1 MSDKQK
7 QLEEERKKAKGAQ
20 IAADAKSPPPE
31 EDDDEEDDDEEE
43 DDEEEE
49 SEIPNYTAKE
59 AVGAFGTVFY
69 FILPFLKNHK
79 RGLTFVGIGL
89 LIETA
94 FNVMMPLSLK
104 YLIDEVFEEGNKS
117 ELIWILSVLGVAGI
131 ITSIAA
137 IWYEKKDAL
146 VTSAIMAD
154 VHMRLFKYIQNL
166 PVSFYSKTKKGA
178 LLSRFSNDMNTLEMS
193 VIYSAN
199 WFVLPLMELMAGLVL
214 LFVLNTYLAM
224 IALLIFPLVLIGP
237 RLIAPYAL
245 NASYM
250 LKHRQAESLGVVQ
263 ENIGGQTVIKAF
275 SLQKY
280 SIDAYTVRNHAV
292 REAQTK
298 TTFLETMVERSITI
312 TVLLLHLIV
321 FAAGAYLAFEQ
332 KISVGTFIA
341 FEAVFWEISY
351 NIAHVTQYIPVVI
364 NGAGATHHIQE
375 IMNEPQRFSDKE
387 GAYEM
392 PAFKENITF
401 EKAIFSY
408 DGTVNQLHGLDLTFE
423 AGKRIAIVGP
433 SGAGKSTLLNL
444 ILRLYDPKSGR
455 ILIDGHNIAGV
466 TRESLRAQMAIV
478 FQENLLFNTTFRE
491 NIRLG
496 DLNATNK
503 QVEDAAKAAE
513 IHKFIKGLPQG
524 YDTLVGER
532 GDTLSG
538 GQRQRIAI
546 ARALVRNPPILLLDE
561 ATSALDQTTESSI
574 NKTLKKIGNGRTV
587 LFVTHRLTSVVDM
600 DEIIVMDDGKLK
612 ERGTHAELLE
622 KKGLY
627 AKLWNDQ
634 MKASGH

>member
-7 QLEEERKKAKGAQ
+7 QLDEELKKQKGAQ
-20 IAADAKSPPPE
+20 IAANKKAPPPE
-31 EDDDEEDDDEEE
+31 DEEEDDEEDEEEE

-49 SEIPNYTAKE
+49 SDIPNYTAKQ
-59 AVGAFGTVFY
+59 AVGAFGTVFG
-69 FILPFLKNHK
+69 FIRPFLANHK
-79 RGLTFVGIGL
+79 RGLTYVGIGL

-104 YLIDEVFEEGNKS
+104 YLIDEVFEEGNKN
-117 ELIWILSVLGVAGI
+117 ELIWILSTLGIAGVL
-131 ITSIAA
+131 TSCVA
-137 IWYEKKDAL
+137 IWYERQDAR
-146 VTSAIMAD
+146 VTANIMAD

-166 PVSFYSKTKKGA
+166 PVSFYSKTKKGS

-193 VIYSAN
+193 VLYSAN
-199 WFVLPLMELMAGLVL
+199 WFFLPLMELFSGLVL
-214 LFVLNTYLAM
+214 MFFLNTYLAFV
-224 IALLIFPLVLIGP
+224 ALLIFPLVLIGP

-275 SLQKY
+275 SLQKF
-280 SIDAYTVRNHAV
+280 SIAAYTVRNHAV
-292 REAQTK
+292 REAQMK

-321 FAAGAYLAFEQ
+321 FAVGAYLAFEG

-341 FEAVFWEISY
+341 FESVFWEISY
-351 NIAHVTQYIPVVI
+351 NIAHVTHFIPVVI

-375 IMNEPQRFSDKE
+375 IMNEPQRFSDKKD
-387 GAYEM
+387 AYEL
-392 PAFKENITF
+392 PAFKESIEF
-401 EKAIFSY
+401 QKAVFSY
-408 DGTVNQLHGLDLTFE
+408 DGTVNQLHGLDLKLE

-444 ILRLYDPKSGR
+444 ILRLYDPVDGK
-455 ILIDGHNIAGV
+455 ILIDGHDIAGV
-466 TRESLRAQMAIV
+466 TRESLRAQMAVV

-496 DLNATNK
+496 DLNATDK
-503 QVEDAAKAAE
+503 QVEEAAKAAE

-546 ARALVRNPPILLLDE
+546 ARALLRNPAILLLDE

-574 NKTLKKIGNGRTV
+574 NKTLKKIGTGRTV
-587 LFVTHRLTSVVDM
+587 LFVTHRLTSVTDM
-600 DEIIVMDDGKLK
+600 DEIVVMKDGKVS
-612 ERGTHAELLE
+612 ERGTHLKLIA

-627 AKLWNDQ
+627 QKLWNDQ
-634 MKASGH
+634 MNVGH